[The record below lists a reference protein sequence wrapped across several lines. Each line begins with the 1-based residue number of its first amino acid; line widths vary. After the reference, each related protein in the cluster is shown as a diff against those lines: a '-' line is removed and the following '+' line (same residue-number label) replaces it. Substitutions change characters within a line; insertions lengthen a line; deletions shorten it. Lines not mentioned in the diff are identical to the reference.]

1 MTAEPTTSSST
12 VQSTA
17 HSTAPAGDF
26 RSDFQGRFHGWF
38 YAAAISSVVSLLIV
52 APFFFYGSAS
62 GHDFE
67 FHAASWLDVAGQ
79 WKEGIVFPRWAG
91 WANQGF
97 GEPRFIF
104 YPPLSWLLGAALSF
118 FVPWTYVPVAFIVL
132 VQTFAGVSAFAF
144 ARRLL
149 PERAALFGAVCYAA
163 NPNALLIIYMR
174 SDYAELL
181 ASAFFP
187 LLFLAVLEVGGALGL
202 GGALANRAG
211 GSSLVGDSPE
221 ADGPI
226 SGWRLRRA
234 VVFFAAMFA
243 AVWLSNAPAGVI
255 ASYSV
260 ALLFAWF
267 ALREKTWRPLLRGAA
282 GILLGFGFT
291 AFYLLPAAYE
301 QRWVNIGQALSAG
314 LLPVENFLY
323 TATNDPEHTAFNWI
337 ASTTA
342 VVLIVLTGVAA
353 IAARSRQHATD
364 GRTLRDSGFASEPR
378 PYDSEDR
385 GRIGGS
391 NGLPETV
398 WAAMLAAAAAAT
410 ILMLRPTAIFWSL
423 LPKLRFV
430 QFPWRWMSIVGVVFA
445 FFLAAALA
453 AARPRIRWIWIACV
467 ALILAGGATFFVHA
481 TWWDTDDISTLQAG
495 VKAGTGFDGVDEYD
509 PIGDD
514 HYNLPAKAPQV
525 KLLAAVPAGDDAPES
540 PDAAKSPDASAA
552 AVGATILL
560 QRWTTNEKRL
570 RVNALGPV
578 RVALRLL
585 NYPAWRVEV
594 NGARVT
600 PEKAGDTDQMIVA
613 LPAGA
618 SEVTVRFVRTWD
630 RTLGGMLSLLSLGFA
645 WLLVSRRHRAWAP

>member
-1 MTAEPTTSSST
+1 MVSAGEF
-12 VQSTA
+12 
-17 HSTAPAGDF
+17 HGDF
-26 RSDFQGRFHGWF
+26 PGRFRGWL
-38 YAAAISSVVSLLIV
+38 YAAAISCVVSLLIV

-91 WANQGF
+91 WANHGF

-104 YPPLSWLLGAALSF
+104 YPPFSWLLGAALSF
-118 FVPWTYVPVAFIVL
+118 FVPWNYVPVAFIVL

-187 LLFLAVLEVGGALGL
+187 LLFLAVLEVGGVLKV
-202 GGALANRAG
+202 GGAFDFGAPANRG
-211 GSSLVGDSPE
+211 KRSSLSSTAAG
-221 ADGPI
+221 ADEFI
-226 SGWRLRRA
+226 FGWRLRRA

-243 AVWLSNAPAGVI
+243 AVWSSNAPAGVI

-267 ALREKTWRPLLRGAA
+267 ALREKSWRPLARGFAA
-282 GILLGFGFT
+282 IALGFGFT

-314 LLPVENFLY
+314 LLPAENFLY
-323 TATNDPEHTAFNWI
+323 TATNDPEHTLFNWI

-342 VVLIVLTGVAA
+342 VVLIVLTGIAA
-353 IAARSRQHATD
+353 LAARSRQDATA
-364 GRTLRDSGFASEPR
+364 GRSEPR
-378 PYDSEDR
+378 PYNDSEDR
-385 GRIGGS
+385 GQTGGLS
-391 NGLPETV
+391 GLPNAA
-398 WAAMLAAAAAAT
+398 WQAMLLLATAAT
-410 ILMLRPTAIFWSL
+410 CVMLRPTAIFWNL
-423 LPKLRFV
+423 LPKLKFV

-445 FFLAAALA
+445 VFVAAAV
-453 AARPRIRWIWIACV
+453 ARSRFRWIWVVGV
-467 ALILAGGATFFVHA
+467 ALILFGGATFFVHA
-481 TWWDTDDISTLQAG
+481 TWWDTDDISTLQEG

-514 HYNLPAKAPQV
+514 HYNLPPKAPQV
-525 KLLAAVPAGDDAPES
+525 KLLAAS
-540 PDAAKSPDASAA
+540 PDAGDSLTSTNTAKSPDATAAPGATASATAA
-552 AVGATILL
+552 APAGATILV
-560 QRWTTNEKRL
+560 QRWTTDQKIL

-585 NYPAWRVEV
+585 DYPAWRVEV

-600 PEKAGDTDQMIVA
+600 PESEGDTAQMVVS
-613 LPAGA
+613 LPGGA
-618 SEVTVRFVRTWD
+618 SEITVRFVRTWD
-630 RTLGGMLSLLSLGFA
+630 RTVGGIMSLLSIGFA
-645 WLLVSRRHRAWAP
+645 WLLARRRHRAWAP